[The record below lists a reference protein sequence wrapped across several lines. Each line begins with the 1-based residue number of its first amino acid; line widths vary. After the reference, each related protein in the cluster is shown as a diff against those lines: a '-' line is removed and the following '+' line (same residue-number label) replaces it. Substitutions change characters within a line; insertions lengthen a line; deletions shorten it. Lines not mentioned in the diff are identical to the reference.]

1 VQFFHPVG
9 SPTIRHLR
17 FTGERTCKLVILAN
31 RFAPVFALQA
41 ADREMPF
48 REALKVPAKK
58 NVERETADCAR
69 DGDEFRGH
77 FLADLKTKSRSN
89 LAYE

>member
-1 VQFFHPVG
+1 M
-9 SPTIRHLR
+9 
-17 FTGERTCKLVILAN
+17 CKFVSLAN
-31 RFAPVFALQA
+31 RFAAVFALQA

-48 REALKVPAKK
+48 GEALKVMAKK
-58 NVERETADCAR
+58 NVERETADCASN
-69 DGDEFRGH
+69 GDEFRGH